1 MEKVFMDKKTLQR
14 KRNIL
19 LILCWHFAFFSNAQA
34 EMADRFRQE
43 GKIYVVLAV
52 IAVVLLC
59 LFVFLFL
66 LDKKINKI
74 YKNLFERE
82 KES

>member
-1 MEKVFMDKKTLQR
+1 MDKKTLQR
-14 KRNIL
+14 KRNIV
-19 LILCWHFAFFSNAQA
+19 LIVFWHLFFFCNAQA
-34 EMADRFRQE
+34 EMADAFRRE
-43 GKIYVVLAV
+43 GKIYVVLLV
-52 IAVVLLC
+52 IVVVLLC